1 MQTTEFAQYLARL
14 DSLSSRLDMTAVL
27 AELYERFSPDERQY
41 ASYLLQ
47 GSLVPQY
54 RSLEFQLSSKML
66 LRAISSIAQQDS
78 SQVEA
83 QNLFG
88 ESVGVTQA
96 EEVDGLYKKIGDIG
110 VVAEQILS
118 THQKKQVDLSVLEL
132 HRSLVAIAKESGAG
146 SQQRKLELT
155 TALLQS
161 LSPEMAK
168 YVVRMI
174 AGKLRLGFATM
185 TLLDALSWAQTG
197 TKDETKALESAYQ
210 KRADVGELARAYLGA
225 KDQTART
232 AALTE
237 YDVVF
242 GTPIVPQL
250 CQRLQSSEE
259 IVEKL
264 GEVIAEPKY
273 DGLRIQLHI
282 DTKKK
287 QAFAYTRSLE
297 DATHMFPELAGL
309 FSQVE
314 AGQVILDAEAIGYDP
329 ASGKLLPF
337 QETITRKRKHDI
349 AAQADNVPI
358 VFYVY
363 DLLYI
368 DGRSLL
374 DLPLS
379 ERKQLLR
386 KIMTDS
392 PSAKFT
398 PYITTENADELRAF
412 HVEQLSLGLEGAVVK
427 KVDAPYQSGRK
438 GWYWVKI
445 KELAGTRGKLADT
458 LDCLVLGYYVGKG
471 KRTQFGVGAFLVG
484 VLDGDNV
491 LSLAKIGTGLTD
503 EQFRELKQRCD
514 DLAVLTQPT
523 EYQVPKELFPDT
535 WVRPGLVVE
544 IAADELTKSPLPTA
558 GLALRFP
565 RLVRFRDD
573 KKWQD
578 ATSLSELGSF

>member
-1 MQTTEFAQYLARL
+1 MQTAEFAQYLARL
-14 DSLSSRLDMTAVL
+14 DNLSSRLDMTAVL
-27 AELYERFSPDERQY
+27 AELYQHFSPDERQY
-41 ASYLLQ
+41 ASYLIQ

-66 LRAISSIAQQDS
+66 LRAICGCAIELDA
-78 SQVEA
+78 
-83 QNLFG
+83 
-88 ESVGVTQA
+88 T
-96 EEVDGLYKKIGDIG
+96 EVLALYKKIGDIG

-118 THQKKQVDLSVLEL
+118 LHQTTNTDISIVELHQK
-132 HRSLVAIAKESGAG
+132 LVSIAEESGSG
-146 SQQRKLELT
+146 SQQRKLEKT
-155 TALLQS
+155 TELLQS
-161 LSPEMAK
+161 VSPLMAK
-168 YVVRMI
+168 YIARMI
-174 AGKLRLGFATM
+174 TGKLRLGFATM
-185 TLLDALSWAQTG
+185 TILDALSWAQTE
-197 TKDETKALESAYQ
+197 TKDETKLLEAAYQ
-210 KRADVGELARAYLGA
+210 KRADVGQLARSYLAAEGE
-225 KDQTART
+225 TARKT
-232 AALTE
+232 ALAQ
-237 YDVVF
+237 YDVLF
-242 GTPIVPQL
+242 STPIVPQL

-259 IVEKL
+259 IIAKL
-264 GEVIAEPKY
+264 GKVIAEPKY

-297 DATHMFPELAGL
+297 DATHMFPELIEL
-309 FSQVE
+309 FSQIN

-329 ASGKLLPF
+329 KTGKLLPF

-349 AAQADNVPI
+349 AEQAGSVPI
-358 VFYVY
+358 VFYIY
-363 DLLYI
+363 DLLFI
-368 DGRSLL
+368 DGRSLITM
-374 DLPLS
+374 PLH

-386 KIMTDS
+386 QTITDS
-392 PSAKFT
+392 KSGKFT
-398 PYITTENADELRAF
+398 PYITTEDADELRQF
-412 HVEQLSLGLEGAVVK
+412 HEGQLALGLEGAVVK

-484 VLDGDNV
+484 VIDGEKV

-503 EQFRELKQRCD
+503 EQFRELKTRCD
-514 DLAVLTQPT
+514 ALVVASQPP

-535 WVRPGLVVE
+535 WIRPGLVVE
-544 IAADELTKSPLPTA
+544 IAADELTRSPLHTA

-573 KKWQD
+573 KKWED
-578 ATSLSELGSF
+578 ATSLEELSSF

>member
-1 MQTTEFAQYLARL
+1 MQTAEFAQYLARL
-14 DSLSSRLDMTAVL
+14 DDLSSRLDMTAVL
-27 AELYERFSPDERQY
+27 AELYQRFSPEEQEF

-66 LRAISSIAQQDS
+66 LRVISSIGAT
-78 SQVEA
+78 EA
-83 QNLFG
+83 
-88 ESVGVTQA
+88 A
-96 EEVDGLYKKIGDIG
+96 EVLALYKKIGDIG

-118 THQKKQVDLSVLEL
+118 AHQTTNVDLSILEL
-132 HRSLVAIAKESGAG
+132 HQKLVVIAEESGAG
-146 SQQRKLELT
+146 SQQRKLEHT

-161 LSPEMAK
+161 VSPLMAK
-168 YVVRMI
+168 YVARMI
-174 AGKLRLGFATM
+174 VGKLRLGFATM
-185 TLLDALSWAQTG
+185 TMLDALSWAQTG
-197 TKDETKALESAYQ
+197 TKEDTKALETAYQ
-210 KRADVGELARAYLGA
+210 KRADVGQLARSYLGA
-225 KDQTART
+225 KDQVARKTA
-232 AALTE
+232 LDQ
-237 YDVVF
+237 YDVLF

-259 IVEKL
+259 IVAKL

-282 DTKKK
+282 DTNQK

-297 DATHMFPELAGL
+297 DATHMFPELSEL
-309 FSQVE
+309 FADID
-314 AGQVILDAEAIGYDP
+314 AGQVILDAEAIGYNP
-329 ASGKLLPF
+329 ETGELLPF

-349 AAQADNVPI
+349 AEQADSVPI
-358 VFYVY
+358 VFYIY

-374 DLPLS
+374 DTPLH

-386 KIMTDS
+386 KTVTDNKS
-392 PSAKFT
+392 MKFT
-398 PYITTENADELRAF
+398 PYITTENADELRRF
-412 HVEQLSLGLEGAVVK
+412 HEEQLSLGLEGAVVK

-484 VLDGDNV
+484 VIDGDKV

-503 EQFRELKQRCD
+503 EQFRELKTRCD
-514 DLAVLTQPT
+514 ALIVSSQPT

-535 WVRPGLVVE
+535 WIRPGLVVE
-544 IAADELTKSPLPTA
+544 IAADELTKSPLHTA

-573 KKWQD
+573 KKWED
-578 ATSLSELGSF
+578 ATSLGELAAF